1 MYGITKIMA
10 ISLEKHQVTTRDR
23 LKIETAGIR
32 TLTNSACDSS
42 FPVFFSICTVFPVT
56 QHLSYYFIFSHCNLP
71 IYSQFTD
78 LTLLRSD
85 AANSYQFFI
94 IYIIFKVSRTQIDHF
109 LCFIFFYC
117 SYTHIMLLCDYM
129 KLVY

>member
-10 ISLEKHQVTTRDR
+10 ISLEKHQVTNRDR

-42 FPVFFSICTVFPVT
+42 FPVLFSICTVFPVT
-56 QHLSYYFIFSHCNLP
+56 QHLSYYFIFSHCHLP
-71 IYSQFTD
+71 IYSQFTY
-78 LTLLRSD
+78 LTLLSFLRPD
-85 AANSYQFFI
+85 AANSYQFFL

-109 LCFIFFYC
+109 LCFIF
-117 SYTHIMLLCDYM
+117 SIALIHT
-129 KLVY
+129 